1 MECRHMTKKKKIK
14 EVWQEETMRYPVSTE
29 MKIMWWCQQAKT
41 AIPSWFT
48 EGQYKHLSEEQ

>member
-1 MECRHMTKKKKIK
+1 MTKKKKIK